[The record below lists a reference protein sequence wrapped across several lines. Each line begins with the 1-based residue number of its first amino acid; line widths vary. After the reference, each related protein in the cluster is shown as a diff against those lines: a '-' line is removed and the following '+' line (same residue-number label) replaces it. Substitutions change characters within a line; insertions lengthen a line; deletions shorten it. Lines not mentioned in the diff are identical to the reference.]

1 MARFQLGHLE
11 QFLNRFSNKSPIKNA
26 LRHKISHGPRSW
38 RRRMKFKFSNHALEE
53 IERRKI
59 SISLV
64 EMVLENPQQM
74 LKQDEEIIIYQSQLD
89 FGTGKQIGR
98 ASCRERV

>member
-1 MARFQLGHLE
+1 
-11 QFLNRFSNKSPIKNA
+11 
-26 LRHKISHGPRSW
+26 
-38 RRRMKFKFSNHALEE
+38 MKFKFSNHALEE

-74 LKQDEEIIIYQSQLD
+74 LQQDEEIIIYQSQLD
-89 FGTGKQIGR
+89 FGTGKLYLLRVFINTTIDPAVVVTAYRTGQIKKYWR
-98 ASCRERV
+98 NP